1 MERNLKG
8 SKEKDMKK
16 EIVRKAG
23 IARITTIE
31 VVTIETKKTDM
42 KDVLITTGTLTI
54 GAESTMTGIT
64 NPDNKIIARNLII
77 TKGKQRTSIPR
88 T

>member
-23 IARITTIE
+23 IARITTIG

>member
-23 IARITTIE
+23 IARITTIG

-64 NPDNKIIARNLII
+64 NPDNKMVFVNW
-77 TKGKQRTSIPR
+77 
-88 T
+88 

>member
-23 IARITTIE
+23 IARITTIG

-42 KDVLITTGTLTI
+42 KDVRITTGTLTI

-64 NPDNKIIARNLII
+64 NPNNKIIARSLII

>member
-1 MERNLKG
+1 
-8 SKEKDMKK
+8 MKK

-23 IARITTIE
+23 IARITTIG